1 MKVRCINNELI
12 IYGQLSVGEVY
23 EVQGEN
29 LLRYYLTDD
38 LGRDIFFNK
47 ERFEIVEEDNNMQ
60 KKTFREVIA
69 DIKEGEVWE
78 SHCKKI
84 IGFKDGDFEI
94 RDNDGHKFGNAVSI
108 RSANKYRLKR
118 KECNFEEAFKAFEVG
133 KEIES
138 CITNDKFK
146 KADSYNWKF
155 KAPYMDEYSDDIS
168 NEIEMFSVEEIRGK
182 WYINN

>member
-1 MKVRCINNELI
+1 M
-12 IYGQLSVGEVY
+12 
-23 EVQGEN
+23 
-29 LLRYYLTDD
+29 
-38 LGRDIFFNK
+38 
-47 ERFEIVEEDNNMQ
+47 

-94 RDNDGHKFGNAVSI
+94 RDNAGHKFGNAVLI

-118 KECNFEEAFKAFEVG
+118 KEYTFEEAFKAYEDG

-138 CITNDKFK
+138 CEGPYRYKKQNGNDAYFDTFAEAWWIGAPIT
-146 KADSYNWKF
+146 
-155 KAPYMDEYSDDIS
+155 
-168 NEIEMFSVEEIRGK
+168 FSLQEIRGK